1 MLASVNVWL
10 DIISAL
16 VAVGIVLGFVV
27 PHIIG
32 SIVTG
37 RVREHFIEKKWGPVE
52 HRAHDPETYGYG
64 HPYADDFPV
73 TARAWHW
80 INIISFFFL
89 AVSGIYIRYPYFDG
103 GREIMRYIHYLFMY
117 IVTINLLFRV
127 YLLKNDWRNYLIFD
141 MYDLKIAPS
150 ILKYYAFIGP
160 PYEHKKKYNPIQRQ
174 TYPMLWALIGLQ
186 ALTGFIIFWPG
197 MVPGFISGI
206 IGGTASLAAWMRVV
220 HSANMRIML
229 FVVTIHSYLGIM
241 EDYPV
246 LKFFWFGK
254 EPDWESLKHDGHGD
268 HGDTHELDEEL
279 EESGD
284 SEPELTH

>member
-16 VAVGIVLGFVV
+16 LAAGVILGFII
-27 PHIIG
+27 PHFIG

-37 RVREHFIEKKWGPVE
+37 RVREHFVKNNWGPVE
-52 HRAHDPETYGYG
+52 HRAHDPHTYGYG

-73 TARAWHW
+73 SARAWHW
-80 INIISFFFL
+80 INIVSFFFL

-103 GREIMRYIHYLFMY
+103 GREIMRFIHYFFMY
-117 IVTINLLFRV
+117 IVTFNLFFRL
-127 YLLKNDWRNYLIFD
+127 YLLKNDWRDYFIFD
-141 MYDLKIAPS
+141 LDDLKMAPS

-197 MVPGFISGI
+197 LVPGFISGMM
-206 IGGTASLAAWMRVV
+206 GGTASLGAWMRVV
-220 HSANMRIML
+220 HSANMRLMFL
-229 FVVTIHSYLGIM
+229 VVTIHSYLGIM

-246 LKFFWFGK
+246 LKFFWFGV
-254 EPDWESLKHDGHGD
+254 EPDWESLKHGD
-268 HGDTHELDEEL
+268 HDGAHEVEEEL
-279 EESGD
+279 EEESEET
-284 SEPELTH
+284 EPELTR